1 NRQAPEPDNRR
12 SDRERPYL
20 TRRRDALD
28 AERGRIREPRDA
40 EGIRSKTD
48 RLYATPT
55 LGNALHLAVADA
67 PDGIREINREPHAA
81 AGCRR
86 HRSGN
91 IGRYRHRLLQNGSW
105 PRAEH
110 PPAEESSGDE

>member
-1 NRQAPEPDNRR
+1 MARKFAVFQARDAVGGRFGEPHAAVWRNRQAPEPDNRR

-86 HRSGN
+86 HRSG
-91 IGRYRHRLLQNGSW
+91 
-105 PRAEH
+105 
-110 PPAEESSGDE
+110 